1 MLLMPKANRRPGQ
14 PVASLADHGEPILK
28 GRHGNIPSNVAGAVA
43 LAPHRNGM
51 SRMGRF
57 RLIDWMEKAPAPA
70 RVSAVPALVRSYVH
84 GELTLEAREV
94 IEATLTLLV
103 DDPSPDVRRALA
115 EALSIHETAPRH
127 LIVALSQDLPAIAE
141 PIFRRSPCLI
151 DAELT
156 AAVAFGAPSIQTA
169 IASRP
174 WISFEVADAIAA
186 EGDRAAVLAM
196 LANDGADLDGD
207 AFATIAARLGGDG
220 DVREALFARRD
231 LPLAVRQS
239 LISALGEKL
248 SRFLVGR
255 AWMAPK
261 RAGVVL
267 REACDKATVFLAGSA
282 DEAELAAL
290 VEHLRASGQL
300 TTALLIRAMCE
311 GHIRFLE
318 AALARLSG
326 LPAPRVYALLIDGR
340 PAALRALF
348 SRAGLPERSH
358 AAFLA
363 ALDVWRELDYDGRDG
378 DEPRFGRRMI
388 ERILTRYQ
396 EFAPGEVDDLLA
408 MLRRLAAEGARTAAR
423 DMLTTRRRD
432 AA

>member
-1 MLLMPKANRRPGQ
+1 
-14 PVASLADHGEPILK
+14 
-28 GRHGNIPSNVAGAVA
+28 
-43 LAPHRNGM
+43 
-51 SRMGRF
+51 MGRF
-57 RLIDWMEKAPAPA
+57 RLIDWMDNAPAPA
-70 RVSAVPALVRSYVH
+70 RASAVPALVRSYVH
-84 GELTLEAREV
+84 GDLTPEAREV
-94 IEATLTLLV
+94 IEAALTIIA

-127 LIVALSQDLPAIAE
+127 LIVALSQDLPAVAE

-151 DAELT
+151 DSELT
-156 AAVAFGAPSIQTA
+156 AAVTLGTPSIVKA

-174 WISFEVADAIAA
+174 WVSFEVADVIAA
-186 EGDRAAVLAM
+186 EGDREAVLAM
-196 LANDGADLDGD
+196 LANPGADLDGE
-207 AFATIAARLGGDG
+207 AFAAIAARLGADG
-220 DVREALFARRD
+220 DIREALFARHD

-248 SRFLVGR
+248 GRFLVGR
-255 AWMAPK
+255 AWIAPK
-261 RAGVVL
+261 RADVVL

-282 DEAELAAL
+282 DEAELSAL
-290 VEHLRASGQL
+290 VEHLRSSGQL
-300 TTALLIRAMCE
+300 TTALLIRSMCE

-326 LPAPRVYALLIDGR
+326 LPAPRVYALLMDGR
-340 PAALRALF
+340 AGALRALF
-348 SRAGLPERSH
+348 NRAGLPERSH

-363 ALDVWRELDYDGRDG
+363 ALEVWRDLDYDGREG
-378 DEPRFGRRMI
+378 DKPRFGRRMI

-408 MLRRLAAEGARTAAR
+408 MLRRLAAESARTAAR
-423 DMLTTRRRD
+423 EILAARREGRR

>member
-1 MLLMPKANRRPGQ
+1 
-14 PVASLADHGEPILK
+14 
-28 GRHGNIPSNVAGAVA
+28 
-43 LAPHRNGM
+43 
-51 SRMGRF
+51 MGRF

-70 RVSAVPALVRSYVH
+70 RASAVPALVRSYVH
-84 GELTLEAREV
+84 GELTLEAREI

-127 LIVALSQDLPAIAE
+127 LIVALSQDLPAVAE

-156 AAVAFGAPSIQTA
+156 AAVALGALSIQTA

-186 EGDRAAVLAM
+186 EGDRGAVLAM

-207 AFATIAARLGGDG
+207 AFATIATRLGGDG

-363 ALDVWRELDYDGRDG
+363 ALDVWRDLDYDGRDG

-423 DMLTTRRRD
+423 DMLASRRRD

>member
-1 MLLMPKANRRPGQ
+1 
-14 PVASLADHGEPILK
+14 
-28 GRHGNIPSNVAGAVA
+28 
-43 LAPHRNGM
+43 M

-70 RVSAVPALVRSYVH
+70 RASAVPALVRSYVH
-84 GELTLEAREV
+84 GELTPEAREV
-94 IEATLTLLV
+94 IEATLTLIV

-156 AAVAFGAPSIQTA
+156 AAVALGAPSIQTA

-282 DEAELAAL
+282 GEAELAAL

-363 ALDVWRELDYDGRDG
+363 ALDVWRDLDYDGRDG

-388 ERILTRYQ
+388 ERVLTRYQ

-423 DMLTTRRRD
+423 DMLAKRRQRN

>member
-1 MLLMPKANRRPGQ
+1 
-14 PVASLADHGEPILK
+14 
-28 GRHGNIPSNVAGAVA
+28 
-43 LAPHRNGM
+43 
-51 SRMGRF
+51 MGRF
-57 RLIDWMEKAPAPA
+57 RLIDWMDNAPAPA
-70 RVSAVPALVRSYVH
+70 RASAVPALVRSYVH
-84 GELTLEAREV
+84 GDLTAEAREMM
-94 IEATLTLLV
+94 EAALTLIA

-151 DAELT
+151 DSELT
-156 AAVAFGAPSIQTA
+156 AAVELGTPSIAKA

-174 WISFEVADAIAA
+174 WISFDVADAIAA
-186 EGDRAAVLAM
+186 EGDREAVLVM
-196 LANDGADLDGD
+196 LGNPGADLDGE
-207 AFATIAARLGGDG
+207 AFAVIAGRLGADG
-220 DVREALFARRD
+220 EIREAMFARRD

-248 SRFLVGR
+248 GRFLVGR
-255 AWMAPK
+255 AWIAPK

-282 DEAELAAL
+282 EEAELSAL
-290 VEHLRASGQL
+290 IEHLRSTGQL
-300 TTALLIRAMCE
+300 TTALLIRSMCE

-326 LPAPRVYALLIDGR
+326 LPAPRVYALLMDGR
-340 PAALRALF
+340 AGALRALF
-348 SRAGLPERSH
+348 TRAGLPERSH

-363 ALDVWRELDYDGRDG
+363 ALEVWRELDYDGRDG
-378 DEPRFGRRMI
+378 DKPRFGRRMV

-408 MLRRLAAEGARTAAR
+408 MLRRLAAESARTAAR
-423 DMLTTRRRD
+423 EILEARREGRQR

>member
-1 MLLMPKANRRPGQ
+1 
-14 PVASLADHGEPILK
+14 
-28 GRHGNIPSNVAGAVA
+28 
-43 LAPHRNGM
+43 
-51 SRMGRF
+51 MGRF

-70 RVSAVPALVRSYVH
+70 RASAVPALVRSYVH
-84 GELTLEAREV
+84 GELTPEAREV
-94 IEATLTLLV
+94 IEATLTLIV

-156 AAVAFGAPSIQTA
+156 AAVALGAPSIQTA

-186 EGDRAAVLAM
+186 EGDRTAVLAM
-196 LANDGADLDGD
+196 LANDGADLDGE
-207 AFATIAARLGGDG
+207 AFATIATRLGGDG

-363 ALDVWRELDYDGRDG
+363 ALDVWRDLDYDGRDG

-388 ERILTRYQ
+388 ERVLTRYQ

-408 MLRRLAAEGARTAAR
+408 MLRRLAAESARTAAR
-423 DMLTTRRRD
+423 DMLAKRRQRN

>member
-1 MLLMPKANRRPGQ
+1 
-14 PVASLADHGEPILK
+14 
-28 GRHGNIPSNVAGAVA
+28 
-43 LAPHRNGM
+43 M

-70 RVSAVPALVRSYVH
+70 RASAVPALVRSYVH
-84 GELTLEAREV
+84 GELTPEAREV

-103 DDPSPDVRRALA
+103 DDPSPDVRRVLA

-141 PIFRRSPCLI
+141 LIFRRSPCLI

-156 AAVAFGAPSIQTA
+156 AAIALGAPSIQTA

-196 LANDGADLDGD
+196 LANDGADLDGE
-207 AFATIAARLGGDG
+207 AFATIATRLGGDG

-282 DEAELAAL
+282 DEAELVAL

-318 AALARLSG
+318 AALARLSS

-363 ALDVWRELDYDGRDG
+363 ALDVWRDLDYDGRDG

-423 DMLTTRRRD
+423 DMLAKRRQRN

>member
-1 MLLMPKANRRPGQ
+1 
-14 PVASLADHGEPILK
+14 
-28 GRHGNIPSNVAGAVA
+28 
-43 LAPHRNGM
+43 
-51 SRMGRF
+51 MGRF
-57 RLIDWMEKAPAPA
+57 RLIDWMDNAPAPA
-70 RVSAVPALVRSYVH
+70 RASAVPALVRSYVH
-84 GELTLEAREV
+84 GDLTPEAREV
-94 IEATLTLLV
+94 MEAALTLIA

-151 DAELT
+151 DSELT
-156 AAVAFGAPSIQTA
+156 AAVALGTPSIVKA
-169 IASRP
+169 VAGRP

-186 EGDRAAVLAM
+186 EGDREAVLAM
-196 LANDGADLDGD
+196 LANPGADLDGE
-207 AFATIAARLGGDG
+207 AFAVIADRLGADG
-220 DVREALFARRD
+220 EIREALFARRD

-248 SRFLVGR
+248 GRFLVGR
-255 AWMAPK
+255 AWIAPK

-282 DEAELAAL
+282 EEAELSAL
-290 VEHLRASGQL
+290 VEHLRSTGQL
-300 TTALLIRAMCE
+300 TTALLIRSMCE

-326 LPAPRVYALLIDGR
+326 LPATRVYALLMDGR
-340 PAALRALF
+340 AGALRALF
-348 SRAGLPERSH
+348 TRAGLPERSH

-363 ALDVWRELDYDGRDG
+363 ALEVWRELDYDGREG
-378 DEPRFGRRMI
+378 DKPRFGRRMI

-408 MLRRLAAEGARTAAR
+408 MLRRLAAESARTAAR
-423 DMLTTRRRD
+423 EILESRREGRSR

>member
-1 MLLMPKANRRPGQ
+1 
-14 PVASLADHGEPILK
+14 
-28 GRHGNIPSNVAGAVA
+28 
-43 LAPHRNGM
+43 
-51 SRMGRF
+51 MGRF

-70 RVSAVPALVRSYVH
+70 RASAVPALVRSSVH
-84 GELTLEAREV
+84 GELTPEAREV
-94 IEATLTLLV
+94 IEATLTLIV

-156 AAVAFGAPSIQTA
+156 AAVVLGAPSIQTA

-186 EGDRAAVLAM
+186 EGDRTAVLAM

-207 AFATIAARLGGDG
+207 AFATIATRLGGDG

-363 ALDVWRELDYDGRDG
+363 ALDVWRDLDYDGRDG

-388 ERILTRYQ
+388 ERVLTRYQ

-408 MLRRLAAEGARTAAR
+408 MLRRLAAESARTAAR
-423 DMLTTRRRD
+423 DMLAKRRQRN

>member
-1 MLLMPKANRRPGQ
+1 
-14 PVASLADHGEPILK
+14 
-28 GRHGNIPSNVAGAVA
+28 
-43 LAPHRNGM
+43 
-51 SRMGRF
+51 MGRF
-57 RLIDWMEKAPAPA
+57 RLIDWMEKAPSPA
-70 RVSAVPALVRSYVH
+70 RASAVPALVRSYVH

-156 AAVAFGAPSIQTA
+156 AAVALGAPSIQTA

-186 EGDRAAVLAM
+186 EGDRGAVLVM

-207 AFATIAARLGGDG
+207 AFATIATRLGGDG

-363 ALDVWRELDYDGRDG
+363 ALDVWRDLDYDGRDG

-423 DMLTTRRRD
+423 DMLASRRRD

>member
-1 MLLMPKANRRPGQ
+1 
-14 PVASLADHGEPILK
+14 
-28 GRHGNIPSNVAGAVA
+28 
-43 LAPHRNGM
+43 
-51 SRMGRF
+51 MGRF

-70 RVSAVPALVRSYVH
+70 RASAVPALVRSYVH
-84 GELTLEAREV
+84 GELTPEAREI
-94 IEATLTLLV
+94 IEATLTLLA
-103 DDPSPDVRRALA
+103 DDASPDVRRALA
-115 EALSIHETAPRH
+115 DALSIHETAPRH
-127 LIVALSQDLPAIAE
+127 LIVTLSQDLSVVAE

-151 DAELT
+151 DSELT
-156 AAVAFGAPSIQTA
+156 AAISLGTPSIAKA

-186 EGDRAAVLAM
+186 EGDRDAVLAM
-196 LANDGADLDGD
+196 LANPGADLDGE
-207 AFATIAARLGGDG
+207 AFAAIAERLGSDG
-220 DVREALFARRD
+220 SIREALFARHD
-231 LPLAVRQS
+231 LPLAVRQT
-239 LISALGEKL
+239 LISALSEKL
-248 SRFLVGR
+248 GRFLVDR
-255 AWMAPK
+255 AWIAPK
-261 RAGVVL
+261 RAGVLL

-300 TTALLIRAMCE
+300 TTALLIRSMCE

-326 LPAPRVYALLIDGR
+326 LPATRVYALLIDGR
-340 PAALRALF
+340 PGALRALF
-348 SRAGLPERSH
+348 TRADLPERSH

-408 MLRRLAAEGARTAAR
+408 MLRRLAAETARTAAR
-423 DMLTTRRRD
+423 EMLATRRERRRN

>member
-1 MLLMPKANRRPGQ
+1 
-14 PVASLADHGEPILK
+14 
-28 GRHGNIPSNVAGAVA
+28 
-43 LAPHRNGM
+43 
-51 SRMGRF
+51 MGRF

-70 RVSAVPALVRSYVH
+70 RASAVPALVRSYVH
-84 GELTLEAREV
+84 GELTPEAREV

-156 AAVAFGAPSIQTA
+156 AAVALGAPSIQTA

-363 ALDVWRELDYDGRDG
+363 ALDVWRDLDYDGRDG

-388 ERILTRYQ
+388 ERVLTRYQ

-423 DMLTTRRRD
+423 DMLAARRRD

>member
-1 MLLMPKANRRPGQ
+1 
-14 PVASLADHGEPILK
+14 
-28 GRHGNIPSNVAGAVA
+28 
-43 LAPHRNGM
+43 
-51 SRMGRF
+51 MGRF
-57 RLIDWMEKAPAPA
+57 RLIDWMDNAPAPA
-70 RVSAVPALVRSYVH
+70 RASAVPALVRSYVH
-84 GELTLEAREV
+84 GELTPEAREV
-94 IEATLTLLV
+94 MEAALTLLA
-103 DDPSPDVRRALA
+103 DDPSVDVRRALA
-115 EALSIHETAPRH
+115 EALSIHERVPRH
-127 LIVALSQDLPAIAE
+127 LVVALSQDLPAVAE

-151 DAELT
+151 DSELVM
-156 AAVAFGAPSIQTA
+156 AVSLGTPSIVRA
-169 IASRP
+169 IAGRP

-186 EGDRAAVLAM
+186 EGDRDAVLAM
-196 LANDGADLDGD
+196 LANPGADLDGE
-207 AFATIAARLGGDG
+207 AFAAIAARLGADG
-220 DVREALFARRD
+220 DIREALFARPD

-248 SRFLVGR
+248 GRFLVGR
-255 AWMAPK
+255 AWIAPK

-290 VEHLRASGQL
+290 VEHLRSSGQL
-300 TTALLIRAMCE
+300 TTALLIRSMCE

-326 LPAPRVYALLIDGR
+326 LPATRVYALLMDGR

-348 SRAGLPERSH
+348 ARAGLPERSH

-378 DEPRFGRRMI
+378 DKPRFGRRMV

-408 MLRRLAAEGARTAAR
+408 MLRRLAAESARTAAR
-423 DMLTTRRRD
+423 DMMAARRD
-432 AA
+432 GRQRAA

>member
-1 MLLMPKANRRPGQ
+1 
-14 PVASLADHGEPILK
+14 
-28 GRHGNIPSNVAGAVA
+28 
-43 LAPHRNGM
+43 
-51 SRMGRF
+51 MGRF

-70 RVSAVPALVRSYVH
+70 RASAVPALVRSYVH
-84 GELTLEAREV
+84 GELTPEAREV
-94 IEATLTLLV
+94 IEATLTLIV

-156 AAVAFGAPSIQTA
+156 AAVALGAPSIQTA

-282 DEAELAAL
+282 GEAELAAL

-363 ALDVWRELDYDGRDG
+363 ALDVWRDLDYDGRDG

-388 ERILTRYQ
+388 ERVLTRYQ

-423 DMLTTRRRD
+423 DMLAKRRQRN

>member
-1 MLLMPKANRRPGQ
+1 
-14 PVASLADHGEPILK
+14 
-28 GRHGNIPSNVAGAVA
+28 
-43 LAPHRNGM
+43 
-51 SRMGRF
+51 MGRF
-57 RLIDWMEKAPAPA
+57 RLIDWMDNAPAPA
-70 RVSAVPALVRSYVH
+70 RASAVPALVRSYVH
-84 GELTLEAREV
+84 GDLTPEAREMM
-94 IEATLTLLV
+94 EAALTLIA

-127 LIVALSQDLPAIAE
+127 LVVALSQDLPAIAE

-151 DAELT
+151 DSELV
-156 AAVAFGAPSIQTA
+156 AAVSLGTPSIAKA

-174 WISFEVADAIAA
+174 WISFDVADAIAA
-186 EGDRAAVLAM
+186 EGDRDAVLVM
-196 LANDGADLDGD
+196 LGNPGADLDGE
-207 AFATIAARLGGDG
+207 AFAAIAGRLGADG

-248 SRFLVGR
+248 GRFLVDR
-255 AWMAPK
+255 AWIAPK

-282 DEAELAAL
+282 GEAELAAL

-300 TTALLIRAMCE
+300 TTALLIRSMCE

-326 LPAPRVYALLIDGR
+326 LPARRVYALLMDGR

-348 SRAGLPERSH
+348 ARAGLPERSH

-363 ALDVWRELDYDGRDG
+363 ALEVWRELDYDGREG
-378 DEPRFGRRMI
+378 DQPRFGRRMV

-408 MLRRLAAEGARTAAR
+408 MLRRLAAESARTAAR
-423 DMLTTRRRD
+423 EMMAARRERRR
-432 AA
+432 AAA

>member
-1 MLLMPKANRRPGQ
+1 
-14 PVASLADHGEPILK
+14 
-28 GRHGNIPSNVAGAVA
+28 
-43 LAPHRNGM
+43 
-51 SRMGRF
+51 MGRF
-57 RLIDWMEKAPAPA
+57 RLIDWMDNAPAPA
-70 RVSAVPALVRSYVH
+70 RASAVPALVRSYVH
-84 GELTLEAREV
+84 GDLTAEAREMM
-94 IEATLTLLV
+94 EAALTLIA

-127 LIVALSQDLPAIAE
+127 LIVALSQDLPAVAE

-151 DAELT
+151 DSELT
-156 AAVAFGAPSIQTA
+156 AAVELGTPSIAKA

-174 WISFEVADAIAA
+174 WISFDVADAIAA
-186 EGDRAAVLAM
+186 EGDREAVLVM
-196 LANDGADLDGD
+196 LGNPGADLDGE
-207 AFATIAARLGGDG
+207 AFAVIAERLGADG
-220 DVREALFARRD
+220 EIREALFARRD

-248 SRFLVGR
+248 GRFLVGR
-255 AWMAPK
+255 AWIAPK

-282 DEAELAAL
+282 EEAELSAL
-290 VEHLRASGQL
+290 IEHLRSTGQL
-300 TTALLIRAMCE
+300 TTALLIRSMCE

-326 LPAPRVYALLIDGR
+326 LPAPRVYALLMDGR
-340 PAALRALF
+340 AGALRALF
-348 SRAGLPERSH
+348 TRAGLPERSH

-363 ALDVWRELDYDGRDG
+363 ALEVWRELDYDGRDG
-378 DEPRFGRRMI
+378 DKPRFGRRMV

-408 MLRRLAAEGARTAAR
+408 MLRRLAAESARTAAR
-423 DMLTTRRRD
+423 EILEARREGRQR

>member
-1 MLLMPKANRRPGQ
+1 
-14 PVASLADHGEPILK
+14 
-28 GRHGNIPSNVAGAVA
+28 
-43 LAPHRNGM
+43 
-51 SRMGRF
+51 MGRF
-57 RLIDWMEKAPAPA
+57 RLIDWMENAPAPA
-70 RVSAVPALVRSYVH
+70 RASAVPALVRSYVH
-84 GELTLEAREV
+84 STPSPEARET
-94 IEATLTLLV
+94 IEATLTLLA

-151 DAELT
+151 DSELV
-156 AAVAFGAPSIQTA
+156 AAVSLGTPSIVKA
-169 IASRP
+169 VACRP
-174 WISFEVADAIAA
+174 WISFEVADAVAA
-186 EGDRAAVLAM
+186 EGDRDAVLAM
-196 LANDGADLDGD
+196 LGNPGADLDGE
-207 AFATIAARLGGDG
+207 AFAAIAARLGGDG
-220 DVREALFARRD
+220 DIREALFARRD
-231 LPLAVRQS
+231 LPLSVRQS

-248 SRFLVGR
+248 GRFLVDR
-255 AWMAPK
+255 AWIAPK

-300 TTALLIRAMCE
+300 TTALLIRSMCE

-326 LPAPRVYALLIDGR
+326 LPATRVYALLMDGR
-340 PAALRALF
+340 PGALRALF

-378 DEPRFGRRMI
+378 DEPRFGRRMV

-408 MLRRLAAEGARTAAR
+408 MLRRLAAESARTAAR
-423 DMLTTRRRD
+423 EMMAARRERRRT

>member
-1 MLLMPKANRRPGQ
+1 
-14 PVASLADHGEPILK
+14 
-28 GRHGNIPSNVAGAVA
+28 
-43 LAPHRNGM
+43 
-51 SRMGRF
+51 MGRF
-57 RLIDWMEKAPAPA
+57 RLIDWMENAPAPA
-70 RVSAVPALVRSYVH
+70 RASAVPALVRSYVH
-84 GELTLEAREV
+84 STPSPEARET
-94 IEATLTLLV
+94 IEATLTLLA

-151 DAELT
+151 DSELV
-156 AAVAFGAPSIQTA
+156 AAVSLGTPSIVKA
-169 IASRP
+169 VACRP
-174 WISFEVADAIAA
+174 WISFEVADAVAA
-186 EGDRAAVLAM
+186 EGDRDAVLAM
-196 LANDGADLDGD
+196 LGNPGADLDGE
-207 AFATIAARLGGDG
+207 AFAAIAARLGGDG
-220 DVREALFARRD
+220 DIREALFARRD
-231 LPLAVRQS
+231 LPLSVRQS

-248 SRFLVGR
+248 GRFLVDR
-255 AWMAPK
+255 AWIAPK

-282 DEAELAAL
+282 GEAELAAL

-300 TTALLIRAMCE
+300 TTALLIRSMCE

-326 LPAPRVYALLIDGR
+326 LPATRVYALLMDGR
-340 PAALRALF
+340 PGALRALF
-348 SRAGLPERSH
+348 SRSGLPERSH

-378 DEPRFGRRMI
+378 DEPRFGRRMV

-408 MLRRLAAEGARTAAR
+408 MLRRLAAESARTAAR
-423 DMLTTRRRD
+423 EMMAAHRERRRT

>member
-1 MLLMPKANRRPGQ
+1 
-14 PVASLADHGEPILK
+14 
-28 GRHGNIPSNVAGAVA
+28 
-43 LAPHRNGM
+43 
-51 SRMGRF
+51 MGRF
-57 RLIDWMEKAPAPA
+57 RLIDWMENAPAPA
-70 RVSAVPALVRSYVH
+70 RASAVPALVRSYVH
-84 GELTLEAREV
+84 GDLTAEAREMMD
-94 IEATLTLLV
+94 AALTVLA
-103 DDPSPDVRRALA
+103 DDPSPDVRRVLA
-115 EALSIHETAPRH
+115 EALSIHETVPRH
-127 LIVALSQDLPAIAE
+127 LIVTLSQDLPAIAE

-151 DAELT
+151 DSELV
-156 AAVAFGAPSIQTA
+156 AAVTLGTPSIVKA

-186 EGDRAAVLAM
+186 EGDRDGVLAM
-196 LANDGADLDGD
+196 LGNPGADLDGE
-207 AFATIAARLGGDG
+207 AFAAIAARLGGDG
-220 DVREALFARRD
+220 DIREALFARRD

-239 LISALGEKL
+239 LISALSEKL
-248 SRFLVGR
+248 GRFLVGR
-255 AWMAPK
+255 AWIAPK

-300 TTALLIRAMCE
+300 TTALLIRSMCE

-326 LPAPRVYALLIDGR
+326 LPATRVYALLIDGR
-340 PAALRALF
+340 PGALTALF

-378 DEPRFGRRMI
+378 DEPRFGRRMV

-423 DMLTTRRRD
+423 DMMAARRESRR
-432 AA
+432 AAA